1 VIPDVKGKLDGFA
14 IRVPTPNVSLV
25 DLVAFCETKT
35 TVQEVHSC
43 MKAAA
48 DGPMKG
54 ILGYETNELVSMDYR
69 GDSRSSIVDSPLTL
83 VVAGNCVKVI
93 AWYDNEW
100 GYSCRV
106 RDLINFMGK
115 KGL

>member
-1 VIPDVKGKLDGFA
+1 NNAL
-14 IRVPTPNVSLV
+14 
-25 DLVAFCETKT
+25 
-35 TVQEVHSC
+35 
-43 MKAAA
+43 KAAA

-54 ILGYETNELVSMDYR
+54 ILGYETAELVSMDYR
-69 GDSRSSIVDSPLTL
+69 GDSRSSVVDSPLTR

-106 RDLINFMGK
+106 RDLIQFIAK
-115 KGL
+115 KGI